1 MAGAAKGF
9 AAQEHGASALWD
21 WDRTLERI
29 HEAPLCRHVRR
40 LDARR
45 AQRRRFS
52 TRKTPRP
59 LKKGRC
65 ARPAGLR
72 RGQEGHGPQA
82 PHRCRHDWS
91 PARRERSARRH
102 SRSRAILLQQAR
114 RRFPLSNASCRIQGS
129 KTATTIAAT
138 GCWTIE
144 IVRRCPSPSFRGL
157 AEPIDRRG
165 DLRLD
170 QPQSTIDARLRARR
184 KNRLRPHAA
193 RHDSPDAQTPDNAK
207 PLPQSALAWRR
218 DSPVPLATR
227 ANLM

>member
-21 WDRTLERI
+21 WHRTLERI

-45 AQRRRFS
+45 AQRRRLS

-82 PHRCRHDWS
+82 PHRRRHDWS

-102 SRSRAILLQQAR
+102 SRSRAICCSR
-114 RRFPLSNASCRIQGS
+114 RVGAFSSSNASLPTPDSRVENGHDDRRHGMLDDRDRQALPIS
-129 KTATTIAAT
+129 
-138 GCWTIE
+138 
-144 IVRRCPSPSFRGL
+144 IVSRPYRTDRSSRGPSPGS
-157 AEPIDRRG
+157 AAID
-165 DLRLD
+165 
-170 QPQSTIDARLRARR
+170 
-184 KNRLRPHAA
+184 N
-193 RHDSPDAQTPDNAK
+193 
-207 PLPQSALAWRR
+207 
-218 DSPVPLATR
+218 
-227 ANLM
+227 

>member
-29 HEAPLCRHVRR
+29 HEAPLCRCVRR

-72 RGQEGHGPQA
+72 RGQEGHRPQA

-91 PARRERSARRH
+91 LARRERSARRH

-114 RRFPLSNASCRIQGS
+114 RRFPLPMPDSTVKNGHDDRRHGMLDDRDRQALPISIVSWPCRTDRSSRG
-129 KTATTIAAT
+129 
-138 GCWTIE
+138 
-144 IVRRCPSPSFRGL
+144 PSPGS
-157 AEPIDRRG
+157 AAID
-165 DLRLD
+165 
-170 QPQSTIDARLRARR
+170 
-184 KNRLRPHAA
+184 N
-193 RHDSPDAQTPDNAK
+193 
-207 PLPQSALAWRR
+207 
-218 DSPVPLATR
+218 
-227 ANLM
+227 

>member
-9 AAQEHGASALWD
+9 AAQDHGASALWD

-29 HEAPLCRHVRR
+29 HEAPLCRYVRR

-114 RRFPLSNASCRIQGS
+114 RRFPLPMPDSRVENGHDDRRHGMLDDRDRQALPISIVSWPCRTDRSSRG
-129 KTATTIAAT
+129 
-138 GCWTIE
+138 
-144 IVRRCPSPSFRGL
+144 PSPGS
-157 AEPIDRRG
+157 AAID
-165 DLRLD
+165 
-170 QPQSTIDARLRARR
+170 
-184 KNRLRPHAA
+184 N
-193 RHDSPDAQTPDNAK
+193 
-207 PLPQSALAWRR
+207 
-218 DSPVPLATR
+218 
-227 ANLM
+227 

>member
-21 WDRTLERI
+21 WHRTLERI
-29 HEAPLCRHVRR
+29 HEAPLSRHVRR

-45 AQRRRFS
+45 AQRRRLS

-82 PHRCRHDWS
+82 PHRRRHDWS

-102 SRSRAILLQQAR
+102 SRSRAICCSRRVGTRYGSAGGCRTSRLLT
-114 RRFPLSNASCRIQGS
+114 
-129 KTATTIAAT
+129 TATTTGAAAAFLRT
-138 GCWTIE
+138 CGLPFGSLAIRGRPRGRNRDGGYFRSGCWSGGRL
-144 IVRRCPSPSFRGL
+144 RRL
-157 AEPIDRRG
+157 LH
-165 DLRLD
+165 LRLLASE
-170 QPQSTIDARLRARR
+170 QGQRQTMTPWECAR
-184 KNRLRPHAA
+184 AA
-193 RHDSPDAQTPDNAK
+193 AP
-207 PLPQSALAWRR
+207 
-218 DSPVPLATR
+218 
-227 ANLM
+227 